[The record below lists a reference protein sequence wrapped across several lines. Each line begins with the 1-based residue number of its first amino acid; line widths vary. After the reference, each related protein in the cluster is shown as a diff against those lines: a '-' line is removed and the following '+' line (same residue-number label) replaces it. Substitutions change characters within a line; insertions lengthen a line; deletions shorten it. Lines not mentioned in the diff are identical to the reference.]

1 MGKRSLKLHKL
12 KQSKSRKKGVEE
24 MKMEPVREQDKSV
37 LNLHCS
43 DSMSELP
50 RRRALDEGKSSVGS
64 LRSSLR
70 RKRTQKLLKKDKGI
84 MDLKEL
90 AAQDEYSSISS
101 FIDKNGDA
109 MTQQPTRVRRKL
121 FEDDSLSVCSKVT
134 SRSRLSIR

>member
-1 MGKRSLKLHKL
+1 
-12 KQSKSRKKGVEE
+12 
-24 MKMEPVREQDKSV
+24 MEPVREQDKSV

-50 RRRALDEGKSSVGS
+50 RRRAFDEGKSSVGS